1 MSENIKETFNAL
13 FGNEGFEAQNDL
25 PSMRANLIKAL
36 DDGTLLD
43 EQVQMVLEFTSLV
56 TEEPGIFE
64 TYKEVRKNVDGNVVR
79 HWYLDTTVPQ
89 NPDEI
94 RNWFGFFFG
103 DIHES
108 RIHADLFDQSKPDS
122 TANLRH
128 NLFREIQR
136 DQQPDKVLEYALAF
150 IYAKNG
156 DSELLEIYQASTS
169 LKGAS
174 LDQRN

>member
-1 MSENIKETFNAL
+1 MSGNIKDTFNAL
-13 FGNEGFEAQNDL
+13 FGNDDFVVKNDL
-25 PSMRANLIKAL
+25 PGMRANLIKAL
-36 DDGTLLD
+36 SDGTLLD
-43 EQVQMVLEFTSLV
+43 KQLLIALEYTSLV
-56 TEEPGIFE
+56 TKEPGIID
-64 TYKEVRKNVDGNVVR
+64 TYREVRKNVDGNMVR

-156 DSELLEIYQASTS
+156 DSELLEIYQVSKS